1 MRSTAKMMIG
11 VVASLAVLMS
21 STATSAPDAGRSQPI
36 AAHVVPA
43 ASAWMMLSLLGP
55 AQAIALGGAT
65 TATQSEGEPPLPP
78 PAARSGR
85 LPLPAAGVFFLWALI
100 ALRLATLD
108 HHHDRFANSPS

>member
-1 MRSTAKMMIG
+1 MSSATRMLIG
-11 VVASLAVLMS
+11 IAGSSAMLLSSVAISAPMVAS
-21 STATSAPDAGRSQPI
+21 PQPI
-36 AAHVVPA
+36 AAHPA
-43 ASAWMMLSLLGP
+43 TAPSAWMMLSLLGP

-65 TATQSEGEPPLPP
+65 TAAQSQDEAPLPP

-108 HHHDRFANSPS
+108 HHHDRF